1 MEIIKWKKKY
11 YLAFFMKFPVHG
23 SRKRANLNYKAV
35 YYRVRE
41 NLRERPKSWV
51 VVG

>member
-1 MEIIKWKKKY
+1 MEKDVLFSIFY
-11 YLAFFMKFPVHG
+11 ENSQPHG
-23 SRKRANLNYKAV
+23 SRKRANFNYKAV